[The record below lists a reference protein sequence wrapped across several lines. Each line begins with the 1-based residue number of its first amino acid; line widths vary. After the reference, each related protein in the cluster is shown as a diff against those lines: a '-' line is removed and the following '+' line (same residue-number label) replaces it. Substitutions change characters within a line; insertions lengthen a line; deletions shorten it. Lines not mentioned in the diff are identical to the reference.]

1 MKKTLVCLLSCI
13 LLSMTL
19 FVTSC
24 GGPTPE
30 KTVEGFINA
39 MANGDIDAAEKY
51 VTEDSKKIFA
61 LLKMAGTDDMKE
73 EMAELKK
80 AKIKNVK
87 LDGEKA
93 TVTLGA
99 DDEEDTADFNL
110 VKVDGEWKL
119 DLGGMDK

>member
-24 GGPTPE
+24 GGSTPQ
-30 KTVEGFINA
+30 KTVQGFINA
-39 MANGDIDAAEKY
+39 MADGDLEAAEKY
-51 VTEDSKKIFA
+51 VTEDGKKIFA

-80 AKIKNVK
+80 AEIKDVKI
-87 LDGEKA
+87 DGDKA

-99 DDEEDTADFNL
+99 DDDTDDINL
-110 VKVDGEWKL
+110 VKVDGEWKIDMGGL
-119 DLGGMDK
+119 DK